1 MIKVFN
7 ATDKNYA
14 THGDLILQP
23 SKAVVHKEDNGE
35 FYLDLETPLNE
46 KEHKNT
52 TPEAG
57 QTAEGTSFSIT
68 TDLTKQYQVQTLKG
82 QTSQS
87 STPTP
92 SSPIPINITT
102 GRQVVSVCGKN
113 LFNKNTI
120 TSITNGT
127 ISNDVITSNAISSDY
142 GGVSANITNFK
153 LQTTTILP
161 SAYTQVEYIENNIKQ
176 YEQYIDTGVIPTT
189 NTKIDLDF
197 MLLESFYSGW
207 NPLFGER
214 GSTSATYFGMFIR
227 NDTLM
232 LSPNYAGFDPGAS
245 SNISIEAN
253 TRYNLKN
260 DKGQFYINGELKSE
274 ISTTNTLTTSNQS
287 MYLFAMNQNGTLR
300 RGLKTRIYH
309 CRFYEGT
316 TLIRDFIPCYR
327 NSDNEIGLYDLVN
340 NVFYTNQG
348 TGTFIKGNNASFS
361 PSPDYPQPINIT
373 TGEQDIVVCAKN
385 LCDYST
391 FVDGYVNNIGGY
403 ETVHTKGEMRSQFIK
418 VKPNTQYIFSIIETT
433 DTYQYW
439 FGVGEYTSN
448 NTSSFVRRDTMTTT
462 TQTYIT
468 FTTSSTTQYVIV
480 SGRNLENAT
489 KVQLEEGNQATTYEE
504 YKSKTYK
511 INLGKN
517 LFNKN
522 EITSI
527 TGGTISDDVIT
538 SNAISSNYGGVS
550 ANISGLTLE
559 AGTYILSMK
568 VQKESGTVANNLNTF
583 LITSTPSITKTLVSN
598 PNLTSD
604 YQTYSVK
611 LVCSGTT
618 QLTNVGVQLK
628 TGNTN
633 AILKIK
639 EIQLEVGSNE
649 TDYSAYKTPI
659 YLGKIGTYQD
669 YIFRNTTGNP
679 LYDSTLE
686 EGQWYIHKEIGRVV
700 LNGSESWNANEVSSG
715 GVNYK
720 QYFISFTLGQRGNAY
735 SNYFVANGN
744 NIQVGNYFYI
754 NNAGTLMV
762 FVHPSYN
769 GSDITS
775 TVDWKSWLSTHNTE
789 VYYVLNTPTNTLIE
803 DEELINQLNAIE
815 LLEGLNNVSVSSA
828 NLPAILQLK
837 YNFTTAYS
845 NTIKYIDYLVPNNI
859 LVANTPQ
866 GDQAFRITNI
876 EKTRRKIKLKANH
889 VFYDTMNYLI
899 ADSYVVD
906 KNCNDALDHLNNAT
920 SDLSPFTTISNIT
933 SINSYRCVRK
943 SLYEAIQVVLE
954 RWGGHLVRNDWTL
967 GIYDTIGQD
976 NGVTIRYAKNLKDIS
991 ATYDWNNVVTKLLP
1005 VGKDGLLLNETDPDA
1020 SIYVESATQY
1030 DIPYTKTVSFDQNNI
1045 VEDNYKDEDG
1055 VLDEEAYKQALVDD
1069 LYSKAMEYITNNYL
1083 PKVNYKLAANVEKVS
1098 DVGDRVEVID
1108 EKLGINLMTNIIS
1121 FDYDCI
1127 LERYTQIEFGNFTPT
1142 LSNLMTQISVHTE
1155 EQINA
1160 STQTLQVTLN
1170 QELTDA
1176 TDKIWNALGNSYVI
1190 YEGDKIL
1197 VVDTLPKEEATNVI
1211 MINNGGIAFSNS
1223 GIDGTFSSAWTIDN
1237 VLNMEQ
1243 INVINLTADLIKGG
1257 TLKLGS
1263 NLNQNGRLEVFD
1275 EANTLIAELNKDGL
1289 KMYGADGSYVL
1300 MNNQV
1305 GFSGYDR
1312 NDNKIYWVDKD
1323 VFHQKKSEVE
1333 EEITLVKKMRI
1344 IPITI
1349 RDNNNQIV
1357 NDGIGFVNV
1366 GGGV

>member
-46 KEHKNT
+46 KEYKNT

-57 QTAEGTSFSIT
+57 QTAEGTSFSINVDT
-68 TDLTKQYQVQTLKG
+68 TKQYQVQTLKG
-82 QTSQS
+82 QTTQS
-87 STPTP
+87 GTPTP
-92 SSPIPINITT
+92 TSPQPINITT
-102 GRQVVSVCGKN
+102 GRQVVSVCGTN
-113 LFNKNTI
+113 LFDGI
-120 TSITNGT
+120 
-127 ISNDVITSNAISSDY
+127 
-142 GGVSANITNFK
+142 F
-153 LQTTTILP
+153 
-161 SAYTQVEYIENNIKQ
+161 
-176 YEQYIDTGVIPTT
+176 EQ
-189 NTKIDLDF
+189 
-197 MLLESFYSGW
+197 
-207 NPLFGER
+207 
-214 GSTSATYFGMFIR
+214 
-227 NDTLM
+227 
-232 LSPNYAGFDPGAS
+232 GAR
-245 SNISIEAN
+245 SNI
-253 TRYNLKN
+253 
-260 DKGQFYINGELKSE
+260 NGSA
-274 ISTTNTLTTSNQS
+274 
-287 MYLFAMNQNGTLR
+287 F
-300 RGLKTRIYH
+300 
-309 CRFYEGT
+309 
-316 TLIRDFIPCYR
+316 
-327 NSDNEIGLYDLVN
+327 
-340 NVFYTNQG
+340 
-348 TGTFIKGNNASFS
+348 NNANYVRS
-361 PSPDYPQPINIT
+361 
-373 TGEQDIVVCAKN
+373 KN
-385 LCDYST
+385 QT
-391 FVDGYVNNIGGY
+391 PV
-403 ETVHTKGEMRSQFIK
+403 Q
-418 VKPNTQYIFSIIETT
+418 PNTQYTIKCTFS
-433 DTYQYW
+433 D
-439 FGVGEYTSN
+439 
-448 NTSSFVRRDTMTTT
+448 NTNGGDIHYLDANKTFLSRDTIGTLSTKTTPSNCY
-462 TQTYIT
+462 YINIQYYNANGIT
-468 FTTSSTTQYVIV
+468 PSNVLTSQI
-480 SGRNLENAT
+480 N
-489 KVQLEEGNQATTYEE
+489 KGNTDLPYEE
-504 YKSKTYK
+504 YKGQDYE

-517 LFNKN
+517 LFN
-522 EITSI
+522 IDGTRTSEGL
-527 TGGTISDDVIT
+527 TNTTSGTIISVSGISTNTYSSLTNQIT
-538 SNAISSNYGGVS
+538 Q
-550 ANISGLTLE
+550 NIPI
-559 AGTYILSMK
+559 GTYTFSIQETLSK
-568 VQKESGTVANNLNTF
+568 RIGFIATF
-583 LITSTPSITKTLVSN
+583 NDNTSTTYHITAGQL
-598 PNLTSD
+598 LTTFTTTKPIIS
-604 YQTYSVK
+604 YRLYIETTN
-611 LVCSGTT
+611 GT
-618 QLTNVGVQLK
+618 QYDLT
-628 TGNTN
+628 
-633 AILKIK
+633 IK
-639 EIQLEVGSNE
+639 PQLEKGNVAS
-649 TDYSAYKTPI
+649 SFSPYKTPI

-669 YIFRNTTGNP
+669 YIFRNTTENP
-679 LYDSTLE
+679 LYDSNLE
-686 EGQWYIHKEIGRVV
+686 EGQWYIHKEIGRYDFTGTE
-700 LNGSESWNANEVSSG
+700 NFSASQWGTNSWDLENTISTQYNTNELQIMSNLFKGIPHANRSTG
-715 GVNYK
+715 
-720 QYFISFTLGQRGNAY
+720 
-735 SNYFVANGN
+735 GN
-744 NIQVGNYFYI
+744 NIIYTYSNTGFEIRNTTYSTLTDIRNATKGSYI
-754 NNAGTLMV
+754 
-762 FVHPSYN
+762 Y
-769 GSDITS
+769 
-775 TVDWKSWLSTHNTE
+775 W
-789 VYYVLNTPTNTLIE
+789 VLATPTTTLIE
-803 DEELINQLNAIE
+803 DEELINQLNSIE

-845 NTIKYIDYLVPNNI
+845 NVIKYIDYLVPNNI

-954 RWGGHLVRNDWTL
+954 RWGGHLVRNNWTL

-991 ATYDWNNVVTKLLP
+991 STYDWNEVITKLLP
-1005 VGKDGLLLNETDPDA
+1005 VGKDGLLLNEIDPDA

-1045 VEDNYKDEDG
+1045 AEDDYKDEEG
-1055 VLDEEAYKQALVDD
+1055 TLDEDAYKQALVDD

-1083 PKVNYKLAANVEKVS
+1083 PKVNYKLSANVEKVS

-1155 EQINA
+1155 EQINS
-1160 STQTLQVTLN
+1160 STQTLQITLN

-1275 EANTLIAELNKDGL
+1275 EANSLIAELNKDGL
-1289 KMYGADGSYVL
+1289 KMYGADGSYIL
-1300 MNNQV
+1300 MNNTV

-1312 NDNKIYWVDKD
+1312 LGNQIYWVDKD

>member
-46 KEHKNT
+46 KEYKNT
-52 TPEAG
+52 TPEEG
-57 QTAEGTSFSIT
+57 QTAEGTSFSINVDT
-68 TDLTKQYQVQTLKG
+68 TKQYQVQTLKG
-82 QTSQS
+82 QTTQS
-87 STPTP
+87 GTPTP
-92 SSPIPINITT
+92 SSPQPINITT
-102 GRQVVSVCGKN
+102 GRQVVSVYGKN
-113 LFNKNTI
+113 L
-120 TSITNGT
+120 
-127 ISNDVITSNAISSDY
+127 
-142 GGVSANITNFK
+142 ANIDNIVIGKSWSNVANTNRA
-153 LQTTTILP
+153 TIL
-161 SAYTQVEYIENNIKQ
+161 
-176 YEQYIDTGVIPTT
+176 
-189 NTKIDLDF
+189 
-197 MLLESFYSGW
+197 
-207 NPLFGER
+207 
-214 GSTSATYFGMFIR
+214 
-227 NDTLM
+227 
-232 LSPNYAGFDPGAS
+232 
-245 SNISIEAN
+245 
-253 TRYNLKN
+253 
-260 DKGQFYINGELKSE
+260 
-274 ISTTNTLTTSNQS
+274 
-287 MYLFAMNQNGTLR
+287 
-300 RGLKTRIYH
+300 
-309 CRFYEGT
+309 
-316 TLIRDFIPCYR
+316 FIPVEKNQQY
-327 NSDNEIGLYDLVN
+327 SLVSS
-340 NVFYTNQG
+340 YTNQSITQIRG
-348 TGTFIKGNNASFS
+348 VLNKGPNDQVSSLVVNGTFKNDSNWTYMSIEVIAN
-361 PSPDYPQPINIT
+361 T
-373 TGEQDIVVCAKN
+373 T
-385 LCDYST
+385 
-391 FVDGYVNNIGGY
+391 F
-403 ETVHTKGEMRSQFIK
+403 
-418 VKPNTQYIFSIIETT
+418 
-433 DTYQYW
+433 
-439 FGVGEYTSN
+439 
-448 NTSSFVRRDTMTTT
+448 TSSMLDGVKIMLCKG
-462 TQTYIT
+462 
-468 FTTSSTTQYVIV
+468 S
-480 SGRNLENAT
+480 AT
-489 KVQLEEGNQATTYEE
+489 ISDYEE
-504 YKSKTYK
+504 YKGNDYE

-517 LFNKN
+517 LC
-522 EITSI
+522 ETGTSF
-527 TGGTISDDVIT
+527 
-538 SNAISSNYGGVS
+538 YGGSGQWYNQFGENMGTVS
-550 ANISGLTLE
+550 AIQSNTHYINLQPNTTYKFYIHEYNNISNVQVIYLDSTNTLK
-559 AGTYILSMK
+559 TY
-568 VQKESGTVANNLNTF
+568 ANY
-583 LITSTPSITKTLVSN
+583 SIS
-598 PNLTSD
+598 
-604 YQTYSVK
+604 
-611 LVCSGTT
+611 
-618 QLTNVGVQLK
+618 TNVATFTTTTYTKVWIRVK
-628 TGNTN
+628 ATASADNTYF
-633 AILKIK
+633 IG
-639 EIQLEVGSNE
+639 QLEKGDATSY
-649 TDYSAYKTPI
+649 TPYKTPI
-659 YLGKIGTYQD
+659 YLGEMRNTNNVVIAKD
-669 YIFRNTTGNP
+669 YIFRNTTENP
-679 LYDSTLE
+679 LYDSNLE

-700 LNGSESWNANEVSSG
+700 LNGASG
-715 GVNYK
+715 ETWALTGTNPFYR
-720 QYFISFTLGQRGNAY
+720 YRYLDDALY
-735 SNYFVANGN
+735 LAEGN
-744 NIQVGNYFYI
+744 NIISNQFGYNFI
-754 NNAGTLMV
+754 NATNENIGISISSTLELRMRE
-762 FVHPSYN
+762 
-769 GSDITS
+769 T
-775 TVDWKSWLSTHNTE
+775 TMKTLADWKTWLSTHPLE

-803 DEELINQLNAIE
+803 DEELINQLNSIE

-845 NTIKYIDYLVPNNI
+845 NVIKYIDYLVPNNI

-954 RWGGHLVRNDWTL
+954 RWGGHLVRNNWTL

-991 ATYDWNNVVTKLLP
+991 ATYDWNEVITKLLP
-1005 VGKDGLLLNETDPDA
+1005 VGKDGLLLNEIDPDA

-1030 DIPYTKTVSFDQNNI
+1030 DIPYTKTVSFEQNNI
-1045 VEDNYKDEDG
+1045 VEDDYKDEEG
-1055 VLDEEAYKQALVDD
+1055 TLDEDAYKQALVDD

-1083 PKVNYKLAANVEKVS
+1083 PKVNYKLSANVEKVS

-1142 LSNLMTQISVHTE
+1142 LSNLMTQISVNTE
-1155 EQINA
+1155 EQINS
-1160 STQTLQVTLN
+1160 STQTLQITLN

-1275 EANTLIAELNKDGL
+1275 EANSLIAELNKDGL
-1289 KMYGADGSYVL
+1289 KMYGNDGSYVL
-1300 MNNQV
+1300 MNNTV
-1305 GFSGYDR
+1305 GFAGYDR

>member
-46 KEHKNT
+46 KEYKNT
-52 TPEAG
+52 TPEEG
-57 QTAEGTSFSIT
+57 QTAEGTSFSINA
-68 TDLTKQYQVQTLKG
+68 DLTKQYQVQTLKG

-87 STPTP
+87 GTPTP
-92 SSPIPINITT
+92 TSPQPINITT
-102 GRQVVSVCGKN
+102 GRQVVSVIGRNYFDNSKPY
-113 LFNKNTI
+113 T
-120 TSITNGT
+120 
-127 ISNDVITSNAISSDY
+127 Y
-142 GGVSANITNFK
+142 
-153 LQTTTILP
+153 QTT
-161 SAYTQVEYIENNIKQ
+161 NN
-176 YEQYIDTGVIPTT
+176 YLETTIPTG
-189 NTKIDLDF
+189 K
-197 MLLESFYSGW
+197 
-207 NPLFGER
+207 
-214 GSTSATYFGMFIR
+214 
-227 NDTLM
+227 
-232 LSPNYAGFDPGAS
+232 
-245 SNISIEAN
+245 
-253 TRYNLKN
+253 
-260 DKGQFYINGELKSE
+260 
-274 ISTTNTLTTSNQS
+274 
-287 MYLFAMNQNGTLR
+287 
-300 RGLKTRIYH
+300 RI
-309 CRFYEGT
+309 T
-316 TLIRDFIPCYR
+316 
-327 NSDNEIGLYDLVN
+327 
-340 NVFYTNQG
+340 
-348 TGTFIKGNNASFS
+348 
-361 PSPDYPQPINIT
+361 
-373 TGEQDIVVCAKN
+373 
-385 LCDYST
+385 
-391 FVDGYVNNIGGY
+391 
-403 ETVHTKGEMRSQFIK
+403 
-418 VKPNTQYIFSIIETT
+418 
-433 DTYQYW
+433 W
-439 FGVGEYTSN
+439 
-448 NTSSFVRRDTMTTT
+448 
-462 TQTYIT
+462 
-468 FTTSSTTQYVIV
+468 TSSTGNTYQFLCYAVMDLTDYVGKTIRFKTDFSA
-480 SGRNLENAT
+480 SGSNTGSYYIGLCNADGTNRNVKANANGT
-489 KVQLEEGNQATTYEE
+489 SGQTLSFVVPTLSGQQTYLCVALYVNLTGTLAQNDYVDFTNIMLTINDDNMTYEE
-504 YKSKTYK
+504 HKGNDYE

-517 LFNKN
+517 LLPNNAESQTKN
-522 EITSI
+522 GLTITKNADGSIYI
-527 TGGTISDDVIT
+527 TGTSTALTQIDIYGTNSSAGANFL
-538 SNAISSNYGGVS
+538 SN
-550 ANISGLTLE
+550 
-559 AGTYILSMK
+559 GTYVLSGGINNN
-568 VQKESGTVANNLNTF
+568 QKLSLRIA
-583 LITSTPSITKTLVSN
+583 KT
-598 PNLTSD
+598 
-604 YQTYSVK
+604 
-611 LVCSGTT
+611 
-618 QLTNVGVQLK
+618 
-628 TGNTN
+628 TGNVYVDVTN
-633 AILKIK
+633 TPKTFTIDDTVIGLWFYINIANGQSVDGTFYP
-639 EIQLEVGSNE
+639 QLEKGSVA
-649 TDYSAYKTPI
+649 TSYTPYKTPI

-669 YIFRNTTGNP
+669 YIFRNTQENP
-679 LYDSTLE
+679 LYDSNLE

-700 LNGSESWNANEVSSG
+700 LNGSETWWANGETTNYGQYAMNLTDKGFGVSNIISSHFITDLSNQKNCIAG
-715 GVNYK
+715 RANNNVIAITIEKSIVNY
-720 QYFISFTLGQRGNAY
+720 NA
-735 SNYFVANGN
+735 
-744 NIQVGNYFYI
+744 
-754 NNAGTLMV
+754 
-762 FVHPSYN
+762 
-769 GSDITS
+769 S
-775 TVDWKSWLSTHNTE
+775 TFKTWLSTNNVE
-789 VYYVLNTPTNTLIE
+789 VCYGLATPTNTLIE
-803 DEELINQLNAIE
+803 DEELINQLNSIE

-828 NLPAILQLK
+828 NLSGILQLK

-920 SDLSPFTTISNIT
+920 SDVSPFTTISNIT

-991 ATYDWNNVVTKLLP
+991 ATYDWNSVVTKLLP

-1197 VVDTLPKEEATNVI
+1197 VVDTLPKENATNVI

-1312 NDNKIYWVDKD
+1312 KDNKIYWVDKD

-1349 RDNNNQIV
+1349 RDGNNQIV